1 MTHTPTPWHV
11 SAHWDSYYSP
21 YYLLHGDVPADNEQT
36 ATSIRDQHEANAAFI
51 VRCCNSHDELVK
63 ALEELLED
71 CDGWSNPE
79 TGAYRLFHPT
89 MASLNK
95 ARKALA
101 AAKGEA

>member
-51 VRCCNSHDELVK
+51 VRCCNSHDQLVK
-63 ALEELLED
+63 ALELTKDNL
-71 CDGWSNPE
+71 S
-79 TGAYRLFHPT
+79 RLIAAKHSDEVLMSPW
-89 MASLNK
+89 LK
-95 ARKALA
+95 VVKIALA
-101 AAKGEA
+101 AARGEA